1 APRPEP
7 RRVVVRVRGRCLA
20 AGCGCLCSDG
30 EVAIPKRR
38 GTRVGALALR
48 CRVRMRTC
56 RSRLTM
62 YVRERR
68 QRIAEDYLNFV
79 RAKPCVLCDRADTNP
94 HHLVSRKWREPARDD
109 FLCVPACPRC
119 HREIHSAALV
129 SAVARHGIA
138 VRYLLG
144 VVADLLVEYFSE
156 RDWRANAPL

>member
-1 APRPEP
+1 MANF
-7 RRVVVRVRGRCLA
+7 
-20 AGCGCLCSDG
+20 S
-30 EVAIPKRR
+30 
-38 GTRVGALALR
+38 LR
-48 CRVRMRTC
+48 CRVRVRA
-56 RSRLTM
+56 RGSRLIM
-62 YVRERR
+62 YIRERR

-119 HREIHSAALV
+119 HREIHAAGLV
-129 SAVARHGIA
+129 SALARHGID